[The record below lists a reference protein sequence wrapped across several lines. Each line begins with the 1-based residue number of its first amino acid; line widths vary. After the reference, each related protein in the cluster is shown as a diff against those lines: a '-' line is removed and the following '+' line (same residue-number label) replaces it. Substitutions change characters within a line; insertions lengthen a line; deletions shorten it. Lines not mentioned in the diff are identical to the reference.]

1 MLKKGYLLFPK
12 VLFEEQIKVTKGA
25 TGYFDAFILVL
36 THVNYSTVECRI
48 HQYTFQCRRGES
60 VMSMVHWAE
69 LFGWKRS
76 RTRYFFNKMYDE
88 GIIERLSNPYITH
101 IRIPD
106 YDLLVGQKRRES
118 VRAEADGITFD
129 AFWEKYHDITRKPKT
144 NVGRARREWNKLSVN
159 ERCLSLSHID
169 EYYDNLADI
178 KYCMQAASYLSNK
191 AFMNE
196 YDYWKRK

>member
-25 TGYFDAFILVL
+25 TGYFDAFILVS

-196 YDYWKRK
+196 YDY

>member
-1 MLKKGYLLFPK
+1 M
-12 VLFEEQIKVTKGA
+12 TKGA

-196 YDYWKRK
+196 YDY